1 MFLIVFVV
9 VYALSASVLLLAVA
23 QDLRRRPAGG
33 GPERTATP
41 HGRVP
46 QEFVFTTHH

>member
-9 VYALSASVLLLAVA
+9 VYALCASVLLLAVV

-33 GPERTATP
+33 APERTSAP
-41 HGRVP
+41 HARVP